1 VPSTTTVRLQA
12 VRDSTVDA
20 RVVVESADDYVIK
33 RCGYESGIIAG
44 RGRLLGRVLRADG
57 SPASE
62 ARWTMRD
69 EFGTVMVESGKVD
82 ADGFFNACQ
91 LPMNKSVTIDVWQGD
106 KRTNA
111 SRSVSEPLTTLR
123 VVLPQ

>member
-1 VPSTTTVRLQA
+1 
-12 VRDSTVDA
+12 
-20 RVVVESADDYVIK
+20 
-33 RCGYESGIIAG
+33 
-44 RGRLLGRVLRADG
+44 VLRADG